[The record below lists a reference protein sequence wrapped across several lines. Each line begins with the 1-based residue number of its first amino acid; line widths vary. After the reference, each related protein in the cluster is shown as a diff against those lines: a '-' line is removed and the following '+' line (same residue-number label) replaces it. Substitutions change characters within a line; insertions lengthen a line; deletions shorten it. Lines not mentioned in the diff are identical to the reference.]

1 MAKVNTSFEI
11 FITAPNGC
19 GSALELLRS
28 LDAQLDEN
36 IAVTVLENRV
46 NCAEDHLP
54 RHGFSVCH
62 SFFSSLEEAAMRHH
76 SFVNS
81 NNEWLIYLEDH
92 ILISGN
98 FIEELKRYISNADA
112 AGAATFFGLNGTPDS
127 LGSRSLFSWV
137 WGMAESRRYPEKP
150 EPVCSAFLV
159 KRISVLELIKGD
171 VANLRIGELETKLI
185 PRIVGESKSDFMTF
199 MEIMHFEYV
208 GMRVGASAIYSNSRI
223 MGHLER
229 RLTPWWIWPF
239 HMASRYLLRPW
250 RIHKIE
256 AKTLAE
262 NVCLYY
268 LAFVGLSGVVM
279 GRFFGIGKADI
290 NLANAHPKI

>member
-1 MAKVNTSFEI
+1 MAKVNASYEI

-46 NCAEDHLP
+46 NCAENHLP
-54 RHGFSVCH
+54 RFGFSVCH
-62 SFFSSLEEAAMRHH
+62 SFYLSLEEAAMRHH

-81 NNEWLIYLEDH
+81 NTEWLVYLEDH
-92 ILISGN
+92 VLISNN
-98 FIEELKRYISNADA
+98 FIQELKRYISNAEA
-112 AGAATFFGLNGTPDS
+112 AGAATFYGLNGTPNS

-137 WGMAESRRYPEKP
+137 WGMAGSERYPDKP

-159 KRISVLELIKGD
+159 KRISVLGLIKGD
-171 VANLRIGELETKLI
+171 VANLRVGELETKLI
-185 PRIVGESKSDFMTF
+185 PRIVGESKTDFMTF

-208 GMRVGASAIYSNSRI
+208 GIRVGASAIYSNSRI

-229 RLTPWWIWPF
+229 RLTPWRIWLF

-250 RIHKIE
+250 RIQRIE
-256 AKTLAE
+256 SKTLAE
-262 NVCLYY
+262 NACLYF